1 MKNPIFENQNL
12 EVDPRWKITLKNF
25 RSVIRK
31 QWSWISSAYT
41 SSLVVTLCS
50 YIHLCTKSKFLW
62 KILIPVIGSKT
73 CHSALSLRPAL
84 IFVFDIYTKRKMWNS
99 LFTRPREYDQ
109 EASTFS
115 FFFQVFV
122 FSLIRTQLKNR
133 RIWTCPK
140 TTAWLALLRGQC
152 HLECLFRDRCAS
164 TSCLTVDA
172 AVPLLCTGV
181 QLHAESLI
189 LMLLEALIPSHC
201 REQNSILISTCFCRL
216 CQFQRL
222 WTAAACT
229 RPVAASWKI

>member
-1 MKNPIFENQNL
+1 M
-12 EVDPRWKITLKNF
+12 
-25 RSVIRK
+25 
-31 QWSWISSAYT
+31 
-41 SSLVVTLCS
+41 
-50 YIHLCTKSKFLW
+50 
-62 KILIPVIGSKT
+62 IGSKT

-84 IFVFDIYTKRKMWNS
+84 IFVIYIYTNRKKWNS
-99 LFTRPREYDQ
+99 LFTRSSWIWSGSFYFFLFLPGFRLLFNKN
-109 EASTFS
+109 ST
-115 FFFQVFV
+115 
-122 FSLIRTQLKNR
+122 KNT

-140 TTAWLALLRGQC
+140 TTVWLALLRGQC

-181 QLHAESLI
+181 QLYAESLI

-216 CQFQRL
+216 

-229 RPVAASWKI
+229 RPVPASWKI